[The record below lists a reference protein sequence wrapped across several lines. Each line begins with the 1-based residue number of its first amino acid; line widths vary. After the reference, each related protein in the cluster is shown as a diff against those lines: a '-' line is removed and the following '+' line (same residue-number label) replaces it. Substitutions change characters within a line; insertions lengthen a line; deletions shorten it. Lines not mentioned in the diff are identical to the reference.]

1 MHDEGVNIICG
12 TDAGIG
18 ITAAGYSMHQELA
31 FYQEAGMNNFEVLKT
46 ATINPSKA
54 HKEFEQMGS
63 IEIENFANFILTTNN
78 PLENLDE
85 FRKPEWVMAN
95 GRKISEETLNEFAD
109 NARDRSN
116 MVATALR
123 YVEYLL
129 VEK

>member
-1 MHDEGVNIICG
+1 
-12 TDAGIG
+12 
-18 ITAAGYSMHQELA
+18 MHQELA

-63 IEIENFANFILTTNN
+63 IEI
-78 PLENLDE
+78 ENLDE

>member
-1 MHDEGVNIICG
+1 MHDEGVNSICG

-63 IEIENFANFILTTNN
+63 NN

-85 FRKPEWVMAN
+85 FRKPEWVMVN

-109 NARDRSN
+109 NARDHSN